1 MADILQ
7 ILRNPQL
14 LASGVAER
22 RHFDSGQAIIVEGSD
37 DRSVYLI
44 EQGVARV
51 SERVELEDRRHIQP
65 GLCDLAAGEVFGELS
80 LFESGP
86 RSASVVALEPCELL
100 VFDAEALAGWWFD
113 VNALDD
119 PANRTWL
126 ETAFLAA
133 DVEVFASSHACLPA
147 CRRFE
152 FGDRAGWVINN
163 GSAGMANFADTRF
176 GVVTRIG
183 VAPSPHSR
191 LYGGTLGGV
200 HIDALA
206 LEFDADRWER
216 EFLANWPPE
225 SPAHV
230 SYFARIRHGPAH
242 EPASA
247 APRAS

>member
-14 LASGVAER
+14 VASGVAER

-100 VFDAEALAGWWFD
+100 VFDAEALAGHFERHPEQGY
-113 VNALDD
+113 VVLKELFSVL
-119 PANRTWL
+119 NR
-126 ETAFLAA
+126 
-133 DVEVFASSHACLPA
+133 
-147 CRRFE
+147 
-152 FGDRAGWVINN
+152 
-163 GSAGMANFADTRF
+163 
-176 GVVTRIG
+176 
-183 VAPSPHSR
+183 R
-191 LYGGTLGGV
+191 LRQ
-200 HIDALA
+200 
-206 LEFDADRWER
+206 ADRRLGSLFAWG
-216 EFLANWPPE
+216 LK
-225 SPAHV
+225 AHG
-230 SYFARIRHGPAH
+230 IDRHL
-242 EPASA
+242 
-247 APRAS
+247 